1 MELENT
7 IEDKMKVFERIHDK
21 IKHKSFGK
29 VTIGN
34 KKIQHDKDSDTGN
47 ETEEEKAKNIFEE
60 EVSRADE
67 EIEEIKKL
75 KISKVGKIWEM
86 KKKIVGGKKASME
99 TTAIVDPENNKLVVS
114 KKQII
119 SVTLKYCQETLNNNK
134 PTEE

>member
-1 MELENT
+1 M
-7 IEDKMKVFERIHDK
+7 
-21 IKHKSFGK
+21 
-29 VTIGN
+29 
-34 KKIQHDKDSDTGN
+34 
-47 ETEEEKAKNIFEE
+47 
-60 EVSRADE
+60 SRADV

-119 SVTLKYCQETLNNNK
+119 SVTLKYCKETLNNNK
-134 PTEE
+134 PTEEYKDTIQR